1 MAAVAT
7 LAAEAEHIGDSLLGA
22 ALELM
27 FEPTAQNCD
36 ALVTASNGA
45 IAFARMLKVELLK
58 AKSAEAA

>member
-1 MAAVAT
+1 VVAI
-7 LAAEAEHIGDSLLGA
+7 AKYAEQAEHVGDTLLEA
-22 ALELM
+22 ALQLT

-36 ALVTASNGA
+36 ALVAASNGA